1 MPTNEVVD
9 MMIQALRA
17 MAIGIPGVFA
27 VLTVFYISVKAIMSG
42 IDKKDKDKGQEPK

>member
-1 MPTNEVVD
+1 MPTREVVN
-9 MMIQALRA
+9 MILQALRA

-42 IDKKDKDKGQEPK
+42 IDKKAKNKEPGE

>member
-1 MPTNEVVD
+1 MPTREVVS
-9 MMIQALRA
+9 MILQALRA

-42 IDKKDKDKGQEPK
+42 IDKNAKNKEQGE